1 MCADIFDDDWV
12 RLKLFFFF
20 FFDFTA
26 TIELAVIVVVL
37 GNFLFTSVFAVL
49 GGIIGDGA
57 FDVGDAGLLMS

>member
-49 GGIIGDGA
+49 
-57 FDVGDAGLLMS
+57 